1 LASFYDMR
9 DPLLNVSSKELDVF
23 NANEFLWSL
32 IFNNYNLMPFCG
44 QTMSCLLF
52 IASTTGLVA
61 TLAPYA
67 LVL

>member
-1 LASFYDMR
+1 MR

-23 NANEFLWSL
+23 NANEFL
-32 IFNNYNLMPFCG
+32 CG